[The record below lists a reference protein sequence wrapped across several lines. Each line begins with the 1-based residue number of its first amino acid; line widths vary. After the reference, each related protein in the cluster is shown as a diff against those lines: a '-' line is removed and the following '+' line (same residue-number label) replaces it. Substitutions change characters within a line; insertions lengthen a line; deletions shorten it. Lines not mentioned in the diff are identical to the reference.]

1 MLRLLL
7 AVFNARPELK
17 LTSTRMRGVANRHEM
32 DLKSGTDCFVNLD
45 VTPFNQLE
53 M

>member
-1 MLRLLL
+1 
-7 AVFNARPELK
+7 
-17 LTSTRMRGVANRHEM
+17 MRGEGNRHEM
-32 DLKSGTDCFVNLD
+32 DLKSGTDRIVNPD